1 MATWAPI
8 IRSWSIHVYVNA
20 AARSSG
26 GLEPDLAKTL
36 LDKGASPNRP
46 SQGGWTALQAAL
58 RKGNE
63 ELARLLI
70 EKGAGV
76 SDPGALEY
84 AVRAG
89 LDGIVELLLD
99 LGCDIDATR
108 DRSTPLAT
116 AATAATAGRTK
127 VVELLLSRGA
137 NTESLSMGEVTALGE
152 IAFDRLVDIAKILL
166 TGSKC

>member
-1 MATWAPI
+1 
-8 IRSWSIHVYVNA
+8 
-20 AARSSG
+20 
-26 GLEPDLAKTL
+26 
-36 LDKGASPNRP
+36 
-46 SQGGWTALQAAL
+46 
-58 RKGNE
+58 
-63 ELARLLI
+63 LLI

-116 AATAATAGRTK
+116 AASAGRTK
-127 VVELLLSRGA
+127 VVEVLLGRGA